1 MENKKKYKD
10 LNILVASINAVIGG
24 QETKIQKKLF
34 KLYEKIKPF
43 HEDYAKQRD
52 ELRLDN
58 AATDDKG
65 ILLTDEK
72 GEYKFNKEGVKKLT
86 KDIDTLNE
94 KEFEFKPIEVINTQG
109 LEGFYFLEG
118 WTSGI
123 TFNGKEEEE
132 EL

>member
-1 MENKKKYKD
+1 METKKMKYSD
-10 LNILVASINAVIGG
+10 LNVLVNSINNVIGR

-34 KLYEKIKPF
+34 KLYEKVKPF
-43 HEDYAKQRD
+43 HEEYNKQRD

-58 AATDDKG
+58 AAVDEKG

-86 KDIDTLNE
+86 KDIEALNE
-94 KEFEFKPIEVINTQG
+94 KEFDFKPIDVINTNG
-109 LEGFYFLEG
+109 LELFTFLEN
-118 WTSGI
+118 WTIGI
-123 TFNGKEEEE
+123 TFIKEEEE